1 MSFNFSPKIV
11 TDGLLMYLDAANT
24 KSYVSGST
32 TWNTI
37 SRGSI
42 NGDLLNGPTFSSA
55 NGGSIVFD
63 AVDDAVRIGV
73 GNNWFPI
80 STSAVTFDVW
90 VKSPGLVSGSLYNG
104 IISLTYGLTL
114 SIITSGNVFFRVYD
128 SSSLVINNLTSTG
141 VNCYDGKWHHIVGT
155 NNGVTS
161 TIYIDGV
168 FNISTSSPFYGDV
181 NPSWYSN
188 TSICRIGE
196 EVNNT
201 NRFFNGNISIV
212 KVYNRALSVTEV
224 LQNYN
229 ATKSRY
235 I

>member
-1 MSFNFSPKIV
+1 MAGNIAPKMV
-11 TDGLLMYLDAANT
+11 LDGLLMYLDAGNT
-24 KSYVSGST
+24 KSYISGST
-32 TWNTI
+32 TWNTL
-37 SRGSI
+37 SKGSI
-42 NGDLLNGPTFSSA
+42 NGTLTNGPTFSSA

-63 AVDDAVRIGV
+63 AIDDAVGIGV

-90 VKSPGLVSGSLYNG
+90 VKSPGLVSGSIYNG

-114 SIITSGNVFFRVYD
+114 SLIPSGYVFFRVYD
-128 SSSLVINNLTSTG
+128 SSLLVINNLSSTG

-168 FNISTSSPFYGDV
+168 FNISTSHPFYGGT

-196 EVNNT
+196 EVNNSD
-201 NRFFNGNISIV
+201 RFFNGNISIV
-212 KVYNRALSVTEV
+212 KVYNKALSAQEV